1 MIGLAYNNYGG
12 SIMYIECVSQGKPK
26 AASAEGSDASD
37 KKEQQS
43 SSSLIVTGNI
53 HDVMKES
60 VQLAYT
66 YSKFVCSTLFNNFYL
81 EQNDVHINFP

>member
-53 HDVMKES
+53 HDVMK
-60 VQLAYT
+60 
-66 YSKFVCSTLFNNFYL
+66 
-81 EQNDVHINFP
+81 

>member
-1 MIGLAYNNYGG
+1 
-12 SIMYIECVSQGKPK
+12 MYIECVSQGKPK
-26 AASAEGSDASD
+26 PPAAAEVSTDAD
-37 KKEQQS
+37 KKEPQH

-81 EQNDVHINFP
+81 

>member
-26 AASAEGSDASD
+26 AQTDTASNPENKDL
-37 KKEQQS
+37 QP

-53 HDVMKES
+53 HDVMK
-60 VQLAYT
+60 
-66 YSKFVCSTLFNNFYL
+66 
-81 EQNDVHINFP
+81 

>member
-26 AASAEGSDASD
+26 KSIDTAANPDNKDANN
-37 KKEQQS
+37 

-53 HDVMKES
+53 HEVMKES

-66 YSKFVCSTLFNNFYL
+66 YAKFVCSNLFNNFYL